1 VPFNCEKLGGFGF
14 SLKRRTLRVG
24 VYVDAFNLYYGARNQ
39 CGRSTTGW
47 RWLDIE
53 SLARHLLDDN
63 LTWAKV
69 SIEKIVY
76 CTALREK
83 PSDPSSA
90 SDQATY
96 LSALS
101 ANSKVQILHGMYRVR
116 HGKGMLV
123 EPKGSKGRQ
132 VQPVHAAKVLGLMPD
147 FPGAPILDE
156 EGNWALAV
164 HYRSFEEK
172 GSDVNLASQL
182 LIDVLSGHFDAA
194 IVISND
200 GDLAFPLKIARARI
214 KIGLVNPNNSN
225 TSAMLMG
232 SAADGVGGH
241 WWKRLT
247 AAEYFANQL
256 PDDVQGNQKPFEW

>member
-1 VPFNCEKLGGFGF
+1 VAFRFEKLSGLAYG
-14 SLKRRTLRVG
+14 LKHRSLRVG

-39 CGRSTTGW
+39 CGRNTTGW

-53 SLARHLLDDN
+53 SLARHFLANN

-69 SIEKIVY
+69 SIVKIVY
-76 CTALREK
+76 CTAIREK

-90 SDQATY
+90 LDQATY
-96 LSALS
+96 LNALS

-123 EPKGSKGRQ
+123 EPKGGKGRQ
-132 VQPVHAAKVLGLMPD
+132 VQPVHAARVLGPIPN
-147 FPGAPILDE
+147 FPAAPILDD

-164 HYRSFEEK
+164 QYRSFEEK

-182 LIDVLSGHFDAA
+182 LIDVFSGQVDAA
-194 IVISND
+194 IVISID
-200 GDLAFPLKIARARI
+200 GDLAYPLKVARARI

-241 WWKRLT
+241 WWARLN
-247 AAEYFANQL
+247 ASDYFANQL
-256 PDDVQGNQKPFEW
+256 PDAVQGNQKPIEW